1 MADIGSL
8 LSALDERTIAQE
20 VALAHDEAR
29 MRYPL
34 HANTVRD
41 FDEFTDLIG
50 HYYNYHF
57 TTCVSGGGSL
67 PKTEACGRAK
77 EILESEY
84 RRRGGGI
91 TTAFNDAHE
100 GTNGS
105 MRAILDLL
113 SERLKAE
120 SVHRYVR
127 DIFDRQVA
135 PNSWEDK
142 VEIIRQFISQCGRH
156 LSSSIRSDQPER
168 YAHDFESLIR
178 SYIQALQQ
186 TSSMF
191 RRL

>member
-1 MADIGSL
+1 MANIGSL
-8 LSALDERTIAQE
+8 LNALDERTIARE
-20 VALAHDEAR
+20 VAIPHDEVR
-29 MRYPL
+29 MRYSL
-34 HANTVRD
+34 RSNTVTD
-41 FDEFTDLIG
+41 FNEFTDLIG
-50 HYYNYHF
+50 DYYTYHF
-57 TTCVSGGGSL
+57 TRCLSGGGSL
-67 PKTEACGRAK
+67 SKTEACGRAK

-100 GTNGS
+100 GTNGG

-113 SERLKAE
+113 AERLKAE
-120 SVHRYVR
+120 SVQRYVR
-127 DIFDRQVA
+127 DVFDRQVA

-142 VEIIRQFISQCGRH
+142 VEIIRQFIAQCGRQ
-156 LSSSIRSDQPER
+156 LSSSLRSDQPER

-178 SYIQALQQ
+178 SYVQALQQ

>member
-1 MADIGSL
+1 MAHVGTI

-20 VALAHDEAR
+20 VAIPHDEAR

-34 HANTVRD
+34 QSNTVRD

-50 HYYNYHF
+50 DYYNYHF
-57 TTCVSGGGSL
+57 TKCVSGGGLLS
-67 PKTEACGRAK
+67 KAEASGRAK
-77 EILESEY
+77 EILENEC
-84 RRRGGGI
+84 RRRGGNI

-100 GTNGS
+100 GTNGG

-120 SVHRYVR
+120 SVQRYVR
-127 DIFDRQVA
+127 DVFDREVA

-142 VEIIRQFISQCGRH
+142 VEIIRQFISQCGMQ
-156 LSSSIRSDQPER
+156 LSSSVRSDQPER
-168 YAHDFESLIR
+168 YAHDFEALIR
-178 SYIQALQQ
+178 SYVQALQQ
-186 TSSMF
+186 TSAMF